1 MMKYPLVT
9 ALAGGVGGA
18 KLVYGLSKI
27 LPPDN
32 LNVIVN
38 TGDDFDYCGLHVSPD
53 IDSIVYSLAEISDP
67 IKGYGRANDS
77 FKVMEEIK
85 NFGEDVWFRL
95 GDLDLALNLYRT
107 KLLQSGFSLTE
118 TTKKLCKS
126 LKIGQMILPMSD
138 DQSYTKIITD
148 EFGKLDFQ
156 DYFVKYKFEPKVENI
171 DYSNIE
177 NSKITTE
184 SLTAIVN
191 ADIIVFCP
199 SNPWL
204 SIFPILRLPGV
215 EKEILKKNV
224 IAISPIIGNNA
235 VKGPAAKLFI
245 DFGFVPSALAVAEV
259 YKDFITYLIIDSKN
273 MTEIPDIN
281 KLGIKTYATDI
292 MMGNN
297 DAKIRLA
304 GDLLKLIENFLQ

>member
-1 MMKYPLVT
+1 MKYPLVT